1 MATLNNLILALVV
14 IFFAM
19 NMGASGLAPAFA
31 APYGG
36 KLIRKL
42 PALALFTVFV
52 ILGAITLGK
61 NVSLTLGKNLLP
73 HTVLTAG
80 AATAILTAATLS
92 LFLANMLKIPQST
105 SQVTVGAVV
114 GAGVYFTHLN
124 CATLFLIIFPMWI
137 LLPLLSYLLTHVVYR
152 GIYPPRHSN
161 LHIYQKIF
169 VHEKKMRFCSLLAS
183 CYVAF
188 AIGSNNVANAVGPLF
203 GAGIVPIA
211 RGLILIAPLFGIGAW
226 VMGNGPLQTAGS
238 EIVPLGLLSSSLVC
252 FSTATLLI
260 IASLIGIPQ
269 SLVQLNIFSIFAIRS
284 VKDGGHYMLDH
295 RIARKALAIWLLTPL
310 LAMGVSYAL
319 LGIFS
324 RGR

>member
-19 NMGASGLAPAFA
+19 NMGASGLAPSFA

-52 ILGAITLGK
+52 ILGALTLGK
-61 NVSLTLGKNLLP
+61 NVSMTLGKNLLP

-80 AATAILTAATLS
+80 VATVILSAATLS
-92 LFLANMLKIPQST
+92 LFLATMLKIPQST

-114 GAGVYFTHLN
+114 GAGLYSTHLN
-124 CATLFLIIFPMWI
+124 WATLFLVIVPMWI
-137 LLPLLSYLLTHVVYR
+137 LLPLLSYLLTYMVYR
-152 GIYPPRHSN
+152 GMYPPNHSN
-161 LHIYQKIF
+161 LHMYQKIF
-169 VHEKKMRFCSLLAS
+169 AHEKKLRLCSLCAS

-188 AIGSNNVANAVGPLF
+188 AIGGNNVANAVGPLF

-211 RGLILIAPLFGIGAW
+211 RGLILIAPLLGLGAW
-226 VMGNGPLQTAGS
+226 VMGDGPLQTAGN
-238 EIVPLGLLSSSLVC
+238 EIVPLGLVSSSLVS
-252 FSTATLLI
+252 FSTATILI

-269 SLVQLNIFSIFAIRS
+269 SLVQLNIFSIFAIRC
-284 VKDGGHYMLDH
+284 VKDEGSCILDH

-310 LAMGVSYAL
+310 LAMIVSYAL